1 MHYKS
6 VGIRFVATLIDLIVL
21 AVVGNVL
28 SIAVG
33 PSTGFGIVK
42 LQGGMGLLFP
52 VICLGYFVL
61 MEAYCNGQT
70 LGKMATKIRVVQE
83 NGKPC
88 DLGTAIVRNILRIVD
103 GFFFYLIGAIL
114 IWSSPKKQRLGDMA
128 AHTVVVDSTK
138 NL

>member
-1 MHYKS
+1 MNYKS

-33 PSTGFGIVK
+33 ASTGFGIIK

-52 VICLGYFVL
+52 VIYLGYFVL

-83 NGKPC
+83 NGQPC
-88 DLGTAIVRNILRIVD
+88 DLGAAIVRNILRIVD